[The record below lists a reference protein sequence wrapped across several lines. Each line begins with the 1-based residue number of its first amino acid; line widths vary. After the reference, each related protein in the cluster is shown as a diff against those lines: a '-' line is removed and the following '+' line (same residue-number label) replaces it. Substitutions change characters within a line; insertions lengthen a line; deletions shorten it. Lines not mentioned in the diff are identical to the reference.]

1 MDSATS
7 LFTSFTSIIL
17 SVVDFVLDNWLLAIL
32 VVVPVGCGLIAAVI
46 NLVRH

>member
-7 LFTSFTSIIL
+7 LFNSFTSIFT
-17 SVVDFVLDNWLLAIL
+17 SVANFVLDNWLLAIL

-46 NLVRH
+46 NLVRR